1 MKNLAII
8 VSLLLVTACVAMMS
22 YFYGSWVPNNPLPY
36 YPVKGIDVS
45 HHNGTIDWRAV
56 AGDDVRFAYIKATE
70 GKDFQDDHF
79 AANCLD
85 ATAAGVVCGAY
96 HYFRLGT
103 PGLEQAQNFIR
114 TVPRDT
120 LPLPPAV
127 DLETWGNSS
136 TRPSA
141 ADFQA
146 QLGDFLTALRKEYGT
161 EPVLYASSDFIH
173 DYLGGNAPKRLWYR
187 AVVLSPHLEGFDK
200 WTFWQFTERAR
211 VKGIPGFVD
220 MDVFKGKKDDLLT
233 LRAAAH

>member
-1 MKNLAII
+1 MRNLAI
-8 VSLLLVTACVAMMS
+8 VVALLIVTACVSTMA
-22 YFYGSWVPNNPLPY
+22 YFYGSWVPNNPLPQ

-45 HHNGTIDWRAV
+45 HHNATIDWHAV
-56 AGDDVRFAYIKATE
+56 AEDGVTFAYIKATE
-70 GKDFQDDHF
+70 GKDFQDDRF
-79 AANCLD
+79 ITNCRE
-85 ATAAGVVCGAY
+85 ATAAGIVCGAY

-114 TVPRDT
+114 TVPRDS

-136 TRPSA
+136 TRPSV

-146 QLGDFLTALRKEYGT
+146 QLSDFLNALRKEYGT

-173 DYLGGNAPKRLWYR
+173 DYLGNNVPKRLWYR
-187 AVVLSPHLEGFDK
+187 AVVLSPHLEGYDN

-211 VKGIPGFVD
+211 IKGIPGFVD
-220 MDVFKGKKDDLLT
+220 MDVFRGAKEDLLT
-233 LRAAAH
+233 LRTQVP